1 MKKIF
6 SIALL
11 AILFS
16 IELFAGSLDYLKN
29 GEYAYFVDRLRE
41 QTVYYKGIAFI
52 SSSKDNNEKVFLLRY
67 VNLKSGKDQSFYMY
81 INDAKKELKP
91 LALVDLKNKPLND
104 KEAKEVATDF
114 LYMLQFGVDNQKK
127 ITKMVN
133 LVYNAPNLP
142 ARMQLGASCAPYFAM
157 FKIGELAKNGGEV
170 VFEIDRMGVL
180 QTKADVKAF
189 ATYDV
194 RKGNGV
200 IERRGNKPLI
210 ITKAKK
216 KNKKLN
222 GCKFTIDKNWNA
234 VKLPD
239 LGTSYRL
246 AFDGIEQN
254 SIVAVER
261 MDLSEQ
267 PKNLR
272 SAEKFL
278 EIVLL
283 SDKLAIASSAKMYEW
298 RGFTRLDYYTV
309 DPNKVKNQV
318 TILAKVVKKEIVIFD
333 LFSFADIRA
342 DNEKYYEKI
351 LKSVKF

>member
-41 QTVYYKGIAFI
+41 QTVYYKGIAFV
-52 SSSKDNNEKVFLLRY
+52 SSSKAKSQKVFLVRY

-81 INDAKKELKP
+81 INDAKKELEP
-91 LALVDLKNKPLND
+91 LAVVDLKDKPLND
-104 KEAKEVATDF
+104 KESKEVATDF
-114 LYMLQFGVDNQKK
+114 LYMLQFAVDNQKK
-127 ITKMVN
+127 IKKMVN

-157 FKIGELAKNGGEV
+157 FRIGALAKNGGEV

-180 QTKADVKAF
+180 KTEADVKAF

-210 ITKAKK
+210 ISKAKTR
-216 KNKKLN
+216 NKKLN
-222 GCKFTIDKNWNA
+222 GCKFTIDKNWES
-234 VKLPD
+234 VKLPA
-239 LGTSYRL
+239 LGASYRL
-246 AFDGIEQN
+246 PFNGVEQN
-254 SIVAVER
+254 SIIAVER
-261 MDLSEQ
+261 MKLSKL
-267 PKNLR
+267 PKEIR
-272 SAEKFL
+272 SAENFL
-278 EIVLL
+278 EGVLL
-283 SDKLAIASSAKMYEW
+283 TDKTAIASSAELYDW
-298 RGFTRLDYYTV
+298 RGFKRLDYYTI
-309 DPNKVKNQV
+309 DPHKIKNQV
-318 TILAKVVKKEIVIFD
+318 TILAKVVKKELVVFD

-342 DNEKYYEKI
+342 DNEKYYDKI